1 MTHLMTSNRPAIVSR
16 KTKETE
22 IDARLLLDGTGKAR
36 IDTGI
41 GFFDHMLE
49 ALVKHAS
56 IDLDLT
62 AKGDLHVDMHHTV
75 EDTGIVIGQAVRE
88 ALGDF
93 AGITR
98 FGHAYVPMDETLSRA
113 AIDLCKRPYLV
124 WRVQF
129 QRDKIGEMDTEL
141 FKEFFHALAG
151 NGGMCLHVENLY
163 GENSH
168 HIIESCFKASAR
180 ALRAAIAIDPAL
192 AGGPAS
198 TKGSL

>member
-1 MTHLMTSNRPAIVSR
+1 MIKHRTATVAR
-16 KTKETE
+16 KTKETD
-22 IDARLLLDGTGKAR
+22 ISVTLDLDGTGQSE

-49 ALVKHAS
+49 SFSKHSA
-56 IDLDLT
+56 IDLKVSC
-62 AKGDLHVDMHHTV
+62 KGDLHIDMHHSV
-75 EDTGIVIGQAVRE
+75 EDTGIVIGQAILK

-98 FGHAYVPMDETLSRA
+98 FGHAYIPMDETLSRA
-113 AIDLCKRPYLV
+113 SLDLCKRPYLIWKV
-124 WRVQF
+124 NFV
-129 QRDKIGEMDTEL
+129 RDKVGDMDTEL
-141 FKEFFHALAG
+141 FKEFFHALSG

-168 HIIESCFKASAR
+168 HIIESCYKATAR
-180 ALRAAIAIDPAL
+180 ALRTAIAVDAKL
-192 AGGPAS
+192 DGKPAS